1 MGIAA
6 TKRGRAVGGVVAA
19 GALVMAL
26 TNCGGGTPTRSP
38 KDVVKDYVSG
48 LHDHDYSKACDQVT
62 PGLQSKCNEQLPS
75 AGVKSVDMHVG
86 DQVISGDRAMVATT
100 GKLCI
105 GGQCSTYTEKT
116 SGMPTKSKSFD
127 EAFAA
132 ASDPDKANDLGA
144 VVLVKHKGKWYIQ
157 LT

>member
-1 MGIAA
+1 MRAA
-6 TKRGRAVGGVVAA
+6 MKRGNGAAVGVFAA
-19 GALVMAL
+19 GVLVMAL
-26 TNCGGGTPTRSP
+26 TNCGGGAPTRSP

-48 LHDHDYSKACDQVT
+48 LHDHDYAKACDQVT
-62 PGLQSKCNEQLPS
+62 PGLQSKCSEQLPS
-75 AGVKSVDMHVG
+75 AGVKSVDMRVG

-105 GGQCSTYTEKT
+105 GGQCTTYTDKT
-116 SGMPTKSKSFD
+116 SGMPSKSKSFD

-144 VVLVKHKGKWYIQ
+144 VVLVKNKGKWYIE